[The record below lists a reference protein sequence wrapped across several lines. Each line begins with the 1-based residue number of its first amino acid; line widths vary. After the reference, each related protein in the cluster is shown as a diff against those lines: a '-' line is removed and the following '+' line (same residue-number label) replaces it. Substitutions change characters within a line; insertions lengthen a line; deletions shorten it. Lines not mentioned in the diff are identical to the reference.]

1 MSMQMI
7 TTLMA
12 MWFNAV
18 AQSKLHFSEAGGGTY
33 DGHSLYFAAV
43 LPLPT
48 LQGHYELSFCLGD
61 EEVSV
66 MGVVVTPGSEAH
78 DTYELEDTDREIL
91 YDALSEFLVLMDDE
105 RVSYAD
111 EQYDRPVKPRV
122 VAAWNELMDAVR
134 DARRPYNKHALA
146 LAKERARA
154 AE

>member
-18 AQSKLHFSEAGGGTY
+18 MRSKLRFSEAGGGTQS
-33 DGHSLYFAAV
+33 GHSLYFAAI

-48 LQGHYELSFCLGD
+48 LQGRYELSFCLGD

-78 DTYELEDTDREIL
+78 DTYELEDTDRDLL
-91 YDALSEFLVLMDDE
+91 YDALSGFLMQMAAE
-105 RVSYAD
+105 TASYAD
-111 EQYDRPVKPRV
+111 EGYDRPVKPRV
-122 VAAWNELMDAVR
+122 IAAWNDLMDAVR
-134 DARRPYNKHALA
+134 GERQSYSAYALA
-146 LAKERARA
+146 LAKERVRA
-154 AE
+154 AK